1 MKKVFLMLPAVLLFA
16 NANSQNLQIL
26 DYGTGTPYANGQNI
40 YQYLPPTDQNNNP
53 TLNMFWVDVHNQG
66 MASVAYKVKRDYIQ
80 QVPGSV
86 GMYCQECGSGL
97 CFTGPVSSQ
106 YTLASAASC
115 DWDIRYNVG
124 PTPLGTS
131 IIRYTA
137 FNVANVNDSACI
149 IMHYIVT
156 PAAVPLL
163 ENSTASLS
171 DPLPNP
177 ASGTV
182 QLDYKLAPGTT
193 ATLEMMNLLGEQVAA
208 QSLATASGKA
218 TFDVAGMPAGIYY
231 CILRSAGQAMVTRKL
246 VVTH

>member
-1 MKKVFLMLPAVLLFA
+1 MKKLFLLLPAVLLFA
-16 NANSQNLQIL
+16 GARAQNLQIL
-26 DYGTGTPYANGQNI
+26 DYGTGTPYANGQDI
-40 YQYLPPTDQNNNP
+40 YFYLPPTDINNNI
-53 TLNMFWVDVHNQG
+53 TLHQFWVDVHNAG

-80 QVPGSV
+80 QVAGST

-131 IIRYTA
+131 VIRYTA
-137 FNVANVNDSACI
+137 YNVANVNDSACI

-163 ENSTASLS
+163 QNSTASLS
-171 DPLPNP
+171 EPLPNP

-182 QLDYKLAPGTT
+182 ALNFTLAQGTN
-193 ATLEMMNLLGEQVAA
+193 ATLEICNLLGEKITA
-208 QSLATASGKA
+208 QSLTATNGTA
-218 TFDVAGMPAGIYY
+218 TFDVAEMPAGIYY
-231 CILRSAGQAMVTRKL
+231 CILRNAGQAMVTRKL